1 MTVYSGPV
9 FDMAVNQFG
18 VIANHLEIPMDER
31 DRILM
36 PKRAITVSCP
46 IHRDDGTVA
55 VFEGYRVQHHLTL
68 GPTKGGT
75 RFAPSV
81 DIGEVAALAIWMSWK
96 CALVGLPYGGAKG
109 GVNVDLSTISK
120 RELEALSR
128 RYMQEMIPFVGPHTD
143 VMAPDMGT
151 NEQVMAWFMDT
162 YSMYQGRTVTEIVT
176 GKPVSSGGTLGRREA
191 TGRGVAYLARRV
203 LKELSINPG
212 TATAV
217 IQGFGNVGSY
227 AALEL
232 HQYGL
237 KVIAVSDHTGALH
250 DPAGLDIPALMRHA
264 GTHGSIAGFSN
275 QLAFDPEQILTLPC
289 DVLVPAAMERV
300 IDAKVAENLK
310 CRVLAEGA
318 NGPTTPDA
326 DLVLEKRQGEV
337 FLIPDILCNSGGV
350 VVSYFEW
357 VQDLQQ
363 LFWEEEEVTR
373 REYAILDRAFDT
385 MVTAGQGGQ
394 DPASDRGDGDR
405 RGEGPRRQEHA
416 RPVPVITGLD
426 HVVVLTGDINAA
438 SAAYQTLFARA
449 PAWQYSGDGAD
460 RVLFTL
466 DNTTLELVAPSGEGA
481 NADRI
486 RAVLAAQG
494 EGLASICFRTSDIA
508 RMHRRLDRLTLK
520 PDAHCRGRKPR
531 RDLGRDAVMEA
542 HARGNGGHARHP
554 PVLPRTRQGAA
565 AVGANHDR
573 IDHGDGPCRG
583 LDVGPRAGRRPLW
596 RAARP
601 RHGARSL
608 APGLGPADVLPLRR
622 PHCRGHAPA
631 GQGDGYVAGPAARPV
646 LARLR
651 HRRHPCAAG
660 CRPASTSRKSAPAA
674 SRGRGS

>member
-18 VIANHLEIPMDER
+18 VIANHLSIPMDER
-31 DRILM
+31 DRLLL
-36 PKRAITVSCP
+36 PKRAITISCP
-46 IHRDDGTVA
+46 IHRDDGSIA

-109 GVNVDLSTISK
+109 GIRVDPTAISK

-191 TGRGVAYLARRV
+191 TGRGVAHLAKRV
-203 LKELSINPG
+203 MNQLSINLNN
-212 TATAV
+212 ATAV

-232 HQYGL
+232 QSFGL
-237 KVIAVSDHTGALH
+237 KIIAVSDHTGALY
-250 DPAGLDIPALMRHA
+250 DAAGLDIPGLMQHT
-264 GTHGSIAGFSN
+264 GQHGSLAGYSN
-275 QLAFDPEQILTLPC
+275 QLACDPATILTLRC

-300 IDAKVAENLK
+300 IDARTAENLK

-326 DLVLEKRQGEV
+326 DLILENRQDEV

-363 LFWEEEEVTR
+363 LFWEEEEVMR
-373 REYAILDRAFDT
+373 REYQILDRAFDH
-385 MVTAGQGGQ
+385 MVLRAKTDGISHRTAAMAIGVEKV
-394 DPASDRGDGDR
+394 R
-405 RGEGPRRQEHA
+405 
-416 RPVPVITGLD
+416 
-426 HVVVLTGDINAA
+426 AA
-438 SAAYQTLFARA
+438 K
-449 PAWQYSGDGAD
+449 
-460 RVLFTL
+460 
-466 DNTTLELVAPSGEGA
+466 TT
-481 NADRI
+481 
-486 RAVLAAQG
+486 
-494 EGLASICFRTSDIA
+494 
-508 RMHRRLDRLTLK
+508 
-520 PDAHCRGRKPR
+520 
-531 RDLGRDAVMEA
+531 
-542 HARGNGGHARHP
+542 
-554 PVLPRTRQGAA
+554 
-565 AVGANHDR
+565 
-573 IDHGDGPCRG
+573 RG
-583 LDVGPRAGRRPLW
+583 LFP
-596 RAARP
+596 
-601 RHGARSL
+601 
-608 APGLGPADVLPLRR
+608 
-622 PHCRGHAPA
+622 
-631 GQGDGYVAGPAARPV
+631 
-646 LARLR
+646 
-651 HRRHPCAAG
+651 
-660 CRPASTSRKSAPAA
+660 
-674 SRGRGS
+674 